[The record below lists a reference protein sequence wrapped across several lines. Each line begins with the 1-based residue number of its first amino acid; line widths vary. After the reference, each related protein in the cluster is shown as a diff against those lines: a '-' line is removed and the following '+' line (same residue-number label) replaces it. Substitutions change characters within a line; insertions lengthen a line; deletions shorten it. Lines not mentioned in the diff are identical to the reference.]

1 MNSILKGVKDN
12 RHQSYIEYGSD
23 IILFS
28 MLMKNITALESMNKM
43 TTEFNRDE
51 CINNVAKALGYDK
64 LEELPHHDTIYLKIL
79 LCL

>member
-1 MNSILKGVKDN
+1 
-12 RHQSYIEYGSD
+12 
-23 IILFS
+23 

-64 LEELPHHDTIYLKIL
+64 LEELPHHDTICLKIL